1 MVVTLLMFMASFTV
15 SFVASLFA
23 VTPTQLLVE
32 LVVLPLHVFLAVLQV
47 SILTTLYGH
56 YVEGR
61 PITG

>member
-1 MVVTLLMFMASFTV
+1 MVVTLLMLMASFTV

-61 PITG
+61 PVTG